1 MVFETIASA
10 NSATSARRHI
20 VGSVETPEPHASLWP
35 RGPSLDEQ
43 AARAIPVEESALA
56 ASSSDASPR
65 AEEQARDLEIVARVQ
80 AGELAA
86 FNRLVDLYQD
96 YLFGVAYRILADR
109 DHAADAVQD
118 ALLHAYRHLGSF
130 RGGSFR
136 SWLTRIG
143 VNACM
148 DLLRARRRR
157 PSQPFPELEDDSWEP
172 RAPDEE
178 EPEARA
184 ARAARARVLT
194 RALQQITPDQ
204 RAAIVL
210 FDVEGY
216 DYEEISSLTGVSL
229 GTVKSRIHRGRLALR
244 ALLEGDMELFR

>member
-1 MVFETIASA
+1 MDQNAARDSA
-10 NSATSARRHI
+10 
-20 VGSVETPEPHASLWP
+20 HA
-35 RGPSLDEQ
+35 DEQ
-43 AARAIPVEESALA
+43 I
-56 ASSSDASPR
+56 
-65 AEEQARDLEIVARVQ
+65 RDLGLVERVQ
-80 AGELAA
+80 AGELDA
-86 FNRLVDLYQD
+86 FNRLVELYQD

-118 ALLHAYRHLGSF
+118 AFLHAYRRLEGY

-157 PSQPFPELEDDSWEP
+157 PSQPFPDLEDDSWEP
-172 RAPDEE
+172 RAPADQ
-178 EPEARA
+178 EPEARS
-184 ARAARARVLT
+184 ARAARARALSD
-194 RALQQITPDQ
+194 ALQRITHDQ

-210 FDVEGY
+210 YDVEGY
-216 DYEEISSLTGVSL
+216 DYEEIAAITGVSL

>member
-1 MVFETIASA
+1 MDDHAVPEALDAASE
-10 NSATSARRHI
+10 ATSPAAAA
-20 VGSVETPEPHASLWP
+20 EP
-35 RGPSLDEQ
+35 
-43 AARAIPVEESALA
+43 
-56 ASSSDASPR
+56 SPR
-65 AEEQARDLEIVARVQ
+65 AQEQARDLEIVASVLG
-80 AGELAA
+80 GELAA

-118 ALLHAYRHLGSF
+118 ALLHAYRHLGTF

-136 SWLTRIG
+136 SWVTRIG

-157 PSQPFPELEDDSWEP
+157 PSEPFPELEDDTWEP
-172 RAPDEE
+172 KAPDDQQPEE
-178 EPEARA
+178 RA
-184 ARAARARVLT
+184 AQAARG
-194 RALQQITPDQ
+194 RALSAALQRITADQ

-216 DYEEISSLTGVSL
+216 DYDEIASLTGVSL

-244 ALLEGDMELFR
+244 ALLEGEMELFR